1 MYIPLSLTTTF
12 LLFCSSTYVTTLAT
26 DPVPRANAVAIE
38 NPLINE
44 KTPGSH
50 KRHDRFLSLSNHIAA
65 RTGPAQDPTTE
76 STDAQSNESES
87 NQPAPAARKQDQD
100 DDDDDKR
107 DDDDDDDD
115 DRHETPEKPR
125 QNENDESGEG
135 GDDDG
140 LETPEHPKPDD
151 NFNSTT
157 TARCARQ
164 SGAGSGNSG
173 HCVASA
179 TGPPTGT
186 AASAAAATTSSYFSS
201 SSAPD
206 AAATTSI
213 TTSTA
218 ATPAIPPSSPSSS
231 TNVPT
236 TTAAIGAA
244 AGLDARNLFLV
255 WVRIWGGG
263 AAMTATVFGTFA
275 CAVMYILFLL

>member
-1 MYIPLSLTTTF
+1 MYIPLSLTTIF

-26 DPVPRANAVAIE
+26 DPVPRANAAAIE

-65 RTGPAQDPTTE
+65 RAGPAPAVEAQDPTTE

-100 DDDDDKR
+100 DDDE
-107 DDDDDDDD
+107 DDDDDDD
-115 DRHETPEKPR
+115 DRHETPEKPKHD
-125 QNENDESGEG
+125 ENDQSGEG
-135 GDDDG
+135 GDSDG
-140 LETPEHPKPDD
+140 LETPEHPRPDD

-157 TARCARQ
+157 TARCGRQ
-164 SGAGSGNSG
+164 SGAGSAN
-173 HCVASA
+173 CVVS
-179 TGPPTGT
+179 TTRLPTGT
-186 AASAAAATTSSYFSS
+186 AASAVAATTSS
-201 SSAPD
+201 SSAPPV
-206 AAATTSI
+206 ASTTATQ
-213 TTSTA
+213 
-218 ATPAIPPSSPSSS
+218 AIAPSSASSS

-236 TTAAIGAA
+236 TTAAATGAA

-275 CAVMYILFLL
+275 CAVMYISFLL